1 MEVIDLYDR
10 NKRKLNK
17 TFIRGKDRLSAGE
30 YYLLE
35 QVWIV
40 NKDNEILLTQRNEN
54 KSYGGFWEPT
64 TGHVKTKESDV
75 SGALRELK
83 EELGVVVGSEDLIY
97 KKYIIVDNKII
108 DIWILNKNIKLDEI
122 VMKIDEVTNVKY
134 VSICEF
140 KEMLQ
145 SGEIMQT
152 LDYFLDVYSEM
163 GWVEKGD

>member
-1 MEVIDLYDR
+1 M
-10 NKRKLNK
+10 
-17 TFIRGKDRLSAGE
+17 
-30 YYLLE
+30 
-35 QVWIV
+35 
-40 NKDNEILLTQRNEN
+40 
-54 KSYGGFWEPT
+54 
-64 TGHVKTKESDV
+64 
-75 SGALRELK
+75 
-83 EELGVVVGSEDLIY
+83 VVVSEDLVY